1 MPLAFLGTGLLGSG
15 FIEALLSRGESVR
28 VWNRTPS
35 KAEALLAKIGSA
47 TTGSRTQSMSVHD
60 TAADAARGASR
71 VHLCLS
77 DDAAVDAV
85 LDATVGSVAKGT
97 WVIDHSTTSPEG
109 ARRRHER
116 ARREGFLFAHAP
128 VFMSPA
134 AAREAKGVMMLSGS
148 AEAHQALLPLLSPMT
163 GELVHLGARDDLAAS
178 YKLFGNAMLIAIAGG
193 LADVFTLARS
203 LSIAPGDALSLF
215 SKFNPAAG
223 IQMRGARM
231 ASGDFGASFELT
243 MARKDIGLMLAAAGD
258 GTLTV
263 MPAIAARMDALIARG
278 HGKDDLGVLA
288 LDALAAPTL
297 DAPALAAPLQSKS
310 SRVLGR
316 LRHTHRR
323 IEQRLAELEVAV
335 ASGDAQGTDDVIA
348 FYERSIVV
356 HEDDEER
363 SLFPRLDRIAEAV
376 PIVLALTAEHRA
388 QKELWD
394 RLIHATR
401 EAPADAHAIAGKIR
415 TSYARH
421 LALEERELFPLV
433 EARLEEAEWVLMDE
447 EMGERRRGTR

>member
-15 FIEALLSRGESVR
+15 FIEALLSRGESVS
-28 VWNRTPS
+28 VWNRTRS
-35 KAEALLAKIGSA
+35 KAQALLAKIESA
-47 TTGSRTQSMSVHD
+47 TTGTQSMCVHD
-60 TAADAARGASR
+60 TAADAVRGASR

-85 LDATVGSVAKGT
+85 LDATVGSVANGA
-97 WVIDHSTTSPEG
+97 WIIDHTTTSPEG

-134 AAREAKGVMMLSGS
+134 AAREAKGMMMLSGS
-148 AEAHQALLPLLSPMT
+148 PEAHQALLPLLSPMT
-163 GELVHLGARDDLAAS
+163 GELVYLGARDDLAAS

-193 LADVFTLARS
+193 LADVFTMARS
-203 LSIAPGDALSLF
+203 LSIAPAAALSLF

-231 ASGDFGASFELT
+231 ASGDFEASFELT
-243 MARKDIGLMLAAAGD
+243 MARKDVGLMLDATGNGALAV
-258 GTLTV
+258 L
-263 MPAIAARMDALIARG
+263 PAIAARMDTLIERG

-288 LDALAAPTL
+288 LDALG
-297 DAPALAAPLQSKS
+297 APAVDVTLQSKS
-310 SRVLGR
+310 SHVLGR

-335 ASGDAQGTDDVIA
+335 ANGDAQRTDDVIA

-363 SLFPRLDRIAEAV
+363 SLFPRLGGIAEAA

-388 QKELWD
+388 QKELWES
-394 RLIHATR
+394 LIHATR
-401 EAPADAHAIAGKIR
+401 EAPADAHAIAGEIR
-415 TSYARH
+415 ASYARH

-433 EARLEEAEWVLMDE
+433 EARLEEAEWALMDE
-447 EMGERRRGTR
+447 EMSQRRRGARGGAR